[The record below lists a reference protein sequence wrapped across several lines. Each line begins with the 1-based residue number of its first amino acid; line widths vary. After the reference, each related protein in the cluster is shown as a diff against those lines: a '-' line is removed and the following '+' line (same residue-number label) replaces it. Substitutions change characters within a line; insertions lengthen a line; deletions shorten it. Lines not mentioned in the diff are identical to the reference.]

1 MTSFFC
7 RPSVVAALAA
17 AALASALLAPREASA
32 VQFPQFDAVPCC
44 QLCPQA
50 ADPANYTTKFLSS
63 YRTLVQGRDGW
74 LFRSDADLLM
84 QFGPNPE
91 AVKRLGELR
100 DALKQRGV
108 EMVIM
113 VQPPRGLMHADK
125 LRGLAPNYD
134 PDVQLASYKRLL
146 ETMRG
151 IGFTVVPTDK
161 LVEAEG
167 TENFFWRT
175 DHHWTPAATRLTAKL
190 TAATIKTMPAF
201 KDVKRQRF
209 VTRREGLL
217 ARGGTLG
224 NAASQLC
231 GFMTPKQ
238 YVPRFVTE
246 AAGGEGDGGDADSL
260 LGDESVPQITLIGTS
275 NSEPQYNFAG
285 FLSEALE
292 ADVLNASIVGG
303 GIDGSLLA
311 YLVSDEFKSNPPKIL
326 VWEMEHYHDLN
337 DPLMYQQA
345 IPMMADG
352 CNGKTIVLEREVT
365 LKQGNNEV
373 LFNGGGAVRP
383 IKGRNYVLDL
393 QFADPATKELRGQ
406 IWYTTGSREKLRIE
420 HASRGPSLKGRFVSE
435 LRSDGNYAD
444 QVFLGLDVELQPP
457 EENKAPVPVTTGL
470 AAVVE
475 APPPAPAVVAP
486 QKLHARLCSMT
497 PRTNSADWAPVVPT
511 TKTKHAATAK
521 KPVATAGPAQ
531 VAGLEPTVSGGGAR

>member
-1 MTSFFC
+1 MTSIL
-7 RPSVVAALAA
+7 RKLIGGMLPAAL
-17 AALASALLAPREASA
+17 LLAVPHAATA

-44 QLCPQA
+44 QLCPRA
-50 ADPANYTTKFLSS
+50 ADPANYTTKYLSS

-74 LFRSDADLLM
+74 LFRSEADLLM
-84 QFGPNPE
+84 QFGPDAE
-91 AVKRLGELR
+91 GVKRLGELR
-100 DALKQRGV
+100 DELGRRGI

-125 LRGLAPNYD
+125 LRGLAPQYD
-134 PDVQLASYKRLL
+134 PNVQFASYRKLL
-146 ETMRG
+146 DTMRG

-161 LVEAEG
+161 LIEAEG

-190 TAATIKTMPAF
+190 TAETIKRMPAF

-238 YVPRFVTE
+238 YMPRFVTE
-246 AAGGEGDGGDADSL
+246 ADGAGDGGADSL
-260 LGDESVPQITLIGTS
+260 LGDESVPQVTLIGTS
-275 NSEPQYNFAG
+275 NSEPQYNFSG
-285 FLSEALE
+285 FLSEELQ

-311 YLVSDEFKSNPPKIL
+311 YVSSEEFRTNPPKIL
-326 VWEMEHYHDLN
+326 LWEMEHYHDLS
-337 DPLMYQQA
+337 DPITYRQ
-345 IPMMADG
+345 IVPMLTDG

-406 IWYTTGSREKLRIE
+406 IWYTTGSKDKLRID
-420 HASRGPSLKGRFVSE
+420 HAPRGPSLKGRFVAE
-435 LRSDGNYAD
+435 MRSDGDYAN
-444 QVFLGLDVELQPP
+444 QTFLGLDVELAPPEVQPP
-457 EENKAPVPVTTGL
+457 AAAPLIPSAAPVAAAPV
-470 AAVVE
+470 
-475 APPPAPAVVAP
+475 APAVVQP
-486 QKLHARLCSMT
+486 QKLRARICSMT
-497 PRTNSADWAPVVPT
+497 PAANSASVAPSPKKARLHT
-511 TKTKHAATAK
+511 PDAAAR
-521 KPVATAGPAQ
+521 
-531 VAGLEPTVSGGGAR
+531 VAGLEAAGSGGAQ